1 MGTWTWKLKAKSA
14 SKAVRKFFF
23 FFQVSLKVDFQVDS
37 EVDLAAARRVIQ
49 SITSSSFIN
58 SIQFN
63 LESAVTIESTTA
75 IPIPICYQFSNY
87 SIEVNCWL
95 LNWIGLASIKSN
107 LRATVTCHLGVF
119 LSAPLA
125 HRTGPSPFVYPPAFS
140 SEPGHQRRHPA
151 NHG

>member
-1 MGTWTWKLKAKSA
+1 MNLKSVFQTTSVNLDIDQIADFKVVYLVHFEVNGDVDLEAESQV
-14 SKAVRKFFF
+14 SLEGGSEIF

-95 LNWIGLASIKSN
+95 LIGLD
-107 LRATVTCHLGVF
+107 
-119 LSAPLA
+119 
-125 HRTGPSPFVYPPAFS
+125 
-140 SEPGHQRRHPA
+140 
-151 NHG
+151 